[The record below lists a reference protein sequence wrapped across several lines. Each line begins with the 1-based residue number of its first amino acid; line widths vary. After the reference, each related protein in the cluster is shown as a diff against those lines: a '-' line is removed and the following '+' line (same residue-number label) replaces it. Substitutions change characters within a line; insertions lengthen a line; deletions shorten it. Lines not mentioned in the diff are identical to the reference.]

1 MFTNIRTVY
10 FEINLID
17 WYSSKF
23 KRKMSSK
30 LECFSMRLKRQKEIE
45 NGSDKT
51 VRGSFGTN
59 RRIERIKQRQKQGCR
74 GTETERQIQ
83 GQRER
88 DRDRDRKRERERETV
103 RERKSVCSSSFRSS
117 S

>member
-74 GTETERQIQ
+74 GTETERQKQ

-88 DRDRDRKRERERETV
+88 ETETERERERERV